1 MASATDV
8 MYGPNMT
15 YRFATIV
22 LALAACGGSTKTTE
36 MPPPS
41 PPLPATDTP
50 PAPTTETPPAP
61 TQGAPAVVSQ
71 LGQPCSDA
79 CVAPAK
85 CEHFSGIAGPRG
97 PQLSSCELRCADDGA
112 ACPDGTACI
121 TIADGP
127 GRVCRPTAPAN

>member
-1 MASATDV
+1 
-8 MYGPNMT
+8 MT
-15 YRFATIV
+15 YRLTTIV
-22 LALAACGGSTKTTE
+22 LALAACGGNTKTTE

-41 PPLPATDTP
+41 PPAPA
-50 PAPTTETPPAP
+50 TETPPTETPP
-61 TQGAPAVVSQ
+61 TETPPTETPASPAVDVSQ

-112 ACPDGTACI
+112 ACPDGTACV
-121 TIADGP
+121 TVADGP
-127 GRVCRPTAPAN
+127 GRVCRPSAN